1 MEGAGGQAAQSGG
14 REVTAPLPERKQR
27 SEPRASFAPDRRPM
41 LHLQDGAYP
50 VLDISLR
57 GLRIR
62 HFNPVRPNF
71 GARIAGTLQFPDQ
84 RPPLPLE
91 GIIIRVQAADVAIVC
106 EEGVLPAQWVLEE
119 VARSAAEAATS

>member
-1 MEGAGGQAAQSGG
+1 MSE
-14 REVTAPLPERKQR
+14 PLAEPAKRR
-27 SEPRASFAPDRRPM
+27 DPRASFPPNRRPM
-41 LHLQDGAYP
+41 LHLEDGVYP

-106 EEGVLPAQWVLEE
+106 EEGVLLAQWVLEE
-119 VARSAAEAATS
+119 VARCEAEAATS

>member
-1 MEGAGGQAAQSGG
+1 
-14 REVTAPLPERKQR
+14 
-27 SEPRASFAPDRRPM
+27 M

-62 HFNPVRPNF
+62 HFNPVRPSF
-71 GARIAGTLQFPDQ
+71 GAHIAGTLQFPDQ
-84 RPPLPLE
+84 RPPLPLQ

-106 EEGVLPAQWVLEE
+106 EEGALPAQWVLEE
-119 VARSAAEAATS
+119 VARSQAEAAAS

>member
-1 MEGAGGQAAQSGG
+1 M
-14 REVTAPLPERKQR
+14 TTPLAEPGKRR
-27 SEPRASFAPDRRPM
+27 DPRASFPPNRRPM

-50 VLDISLR
+50 VLDVSLR

-62 HFNPVRPNF
+62 HFNLVRPNF

-119 VARSAAEAATS
+119 VARSEAEAAMDAK